1 MELFNFYGFIIILV
15 IMIPNIVFM
24 LKNKNGFENKYSNIK
39 VEILEQIG
47 RFACFLLMII
57 NIPYLTKGYWFKNGE
72 IIYICLNSILCVLY
86 CLFWIIFWNK
96 DGIVKSLLLS
106 IIPSIM
112 FLSSGIILLNI
123 PLIIFSIIFSIC
135 HITISYKNA
144 VL

>member
-15 IMIPNIVFM
+15 IMIPNIFFM
-24 LKNKNGFENKYSNIK
+24 LKNKNGFENKYSNVK
-39 VEILEQIG
+39 VETLEQIG

>member
-39 VEILEQIG
+39 VETLEQIG

-96 DGIVKSLLLS
+96 DGITKSLLLS

>member
-39 VEILEQIG
+39 VETLEQIG

>member
-1 MELFNFYGFIIILV
+1 MDLFNFYGFIIIFV

-24 LKNKNGFENKYSNIK
+24 LKNKNGFENKYLNVK
-39 VEILEQIG
+39 VETLEQIG

-57 NIPYLTKGYWFKNGE
+57 NIPHLTKGYWFKNGE
-72 IIYICLNSILCVLY
+72 IAYIYLNFTLCILY

-96 DGIVKSLLLS
+96 DGITKSLLLS

>member
-39 VEILEQIG
+39 VETLEQIG

-57 NIPYLTKGYWFKNGE
+57 NTPYLTKGYWFKNSE

>member
-24 LKNKNGFENKYSNIK
+24 LKNKNGFENKYSNVK
-39 VEILEQIG
+39 VETLEQIG

>member
-39 VEILEQIG
+39 VETLEQIG

-112 FLSSGIILLNI
+112 FLSLN
-123 PLIIFSIIFSIC
+123 
-135 HITISYKNA
+135 K
-144 VL
+144 

>member
-24 LKNKNGFENKYSNIK
+24 LKNKNGFENKYSNVK
-39 VEILEQIG
+39 VETLEQIG

-112 FLSSGIILLNI
+112 FLSRGIILLNI